1 MNTLKDFIK
10 LYPDIIPLEV
20 CEEIIKEKDL
30 KFFPATL
37 EAGKV
42 TKYRNCLVKHLNNK
56 FENVFFNGVGTI
68 LKKYHEECRHFN
80 TGLSCEDTGYEQLLY
95 RGSDKGEYREHTAHF
110 DLDPRVLSIS
120 FLLNDDYEGGNFS
133 FFNKE
138 YILEKKTGSAIV
150 FPSNFCFPHAV
161 LPVTKG
167 DRHVVIT
174 WIH

>member
-1 MNTLKDFIK
+1 M
-10 LYPDIIPLEV
+10 P
-20 CEEIIKEKDL
+20 C
-30 KFFPATL
+30 
-37 EAGKV
+37 
-42 TKYRNCLVKHLNNK
+42 
-56 FENVFFNGVGTI
+56 
-68 LKKYHEECRHFN
+68 
-80 TGLSCEDTGYEQLLY
+80 
-95 RGSDKGEYREHTAHF
+95 
-110 DLDPRVLSIS
+110 S

-167 DRHVVIT
+167 DRHAVIT